1 MDAEIYIQLVAAL
14 SPLLLL
20 LVGYLVGSNLEAKHF
35 ASIREREAQYQSLP
49 TITFETLPAGWR
61 VESSALASGNVV
73 VSLDYFKRMLTGLR
87 ALIGGRIR
95 ALEPLLDRGRREAI
109 LRMQQQAAEMGYE
122 AVINVRLETSQL
134 DSSGR
139 GGIAGVEMLA
149 YGTAIKFVRTP
160 IPDAVHPEVA

>member
-1 MDAEIYIQLVAAL
+1 MDAGIYVQLAATL

-20 LVGYLVGSNLEAKHF
+20 LVGYLVGSSLESKHF
-35 ASIREREAQYQSLP
+35 ASIREREAQFRSLP
-49 TITFETLPAGWR
+49 TITFETLPVGWR

-109 LRMQQQAAEMGYE
+109 LRMQQQAAEMGFE
-122 AVINVRLETSQL
+122 AVINVRLDTSQL

-149 YGTAIKFVRTP
+149 YGTAIKFDRTP
-160 IPDAVHPEVA
+160 APDAIHPEVS